1 VWFSGWACPAR
12 RGAGGTK
19 KKTMA
24 TLALQDV
31 LKIYPGNVRAVEDLT
46 LQVADGE
53 LIVLVGPSGCG
64 KTTTLRMIAGLEPPT
79 RGTISI
85 DGRSMAGVPPKDR
98 DVAMV
103 FQGQVLY
110 PHLSVEGNLGFGL
123 RLRRVPKPEIRR
135 RVAEA
140 AEVLGISELL
150 ARRPGELSGGQQQ
163 RVALGR
169 AIVRNPKLFLFDE
182 PLSNLEAGL
191 RAQMRQEIR
200 RLHARLGT
208 TTVYVTHDQTEAMTL
223 GQRIAVICR
232 GRLQQVAG
240 PATLYHRPAN
250 RFVAGLIGS
259 PAMNFFE
266 GRIERRDDVLVFLGD
281 GFTLPIP
288 TSHSPRLEP
297 YAGQPITLGIRPEHI
312 GSPAAEQQADAPR
325 ILAKVEAVEPLGPE
339 LYVYYTAGAHTFVS
353 RVDAH
358 HRFQIGDQAS
368 LVVAADH
375 LHFFD
380 RQTEES
386 VE

>member
-1 VWFSGWACPAR
+1 
-12 RGAGGTK
+12 
-19 KKTMA
+19 MA
-24 TLALQDV
+24 TLVLQDV

-53 LIVLVGPSGCG
+53 LMVLVGPSGCG

-85 DGRSMAGVPPKDR
+85 DGRPINGVAPKDR
-98 DVAMV
+98 NVAMV
-103 FQGQVLY
+103 FQGHVLY
-110 PHLSVEGNLGFGL
+110 PHLTVAGNMGFGL
-123 RLRRVPKPEIRR
+123 RLRRVPKPEIHR
-135 RVAEA
+135 RVSKA

-150 ARRPGELSGGQQQ
+150 ARRPSELSGGEQQ

-223 GQRIAVICR
+223 GQRIAVIRR
-232 GRLQQVAG
+232 GRLQQVAD

-250 RFVAGLIGS
+250 RFVAALIGS
-259 PAMNFFE
+259 PAMNFLD
-266 GRIERRDDVLVFLGD
+266 GRMDRRDQTLVFCG
-281 GFTLPIP
+281 GSFVLPVP
-288 TSHSPRLEP
+288 AAYRPWLEP
-297 YAGQPITLGIRPEHI
+297 YIGQPITLGIRPEHV
-312 GSPAAEQQADAPR
+312 GSTAAEQQADAPR
-325 ILAKVEAVEPLGPE
+325 IPAEVEAVEALGPE
-339 LYVYYTAGAHTFVS
+339 SYVYYTAGAHTFVS
-353 RVDAH
+353 RVDAQ
-358 HRFQIGDQAS
+358 HRFQIGDRATPA
-368 LVVAADH
+368 VATDH

-380 RQTEES
+380 PQTETAITWR
-386 VE
+386 